1 MAGALRI
8 KGVLFVK
15 KGLSI
20 LLLAV
25 SAIATAYIGSTSA
38 LAADN
43 GIAPSGYYENSTEN
57 SNDMNKETELYSSD
71 DDIADLAATSQSSSE
86 TKLYVLNSSYSDA
99 LSIPSSYAK
108 TYQLGKYGMTGSITY
123 NIISGGSVTVSSSGL
138 VKPQY
143 TVWYW
148 KNGFG
153 STWPTE
159 GATKEIQ
166 YNTGISVV
174 RVSNGKNY
182 KDITFNVI
190 NYAAAYVEDIEQSF
204 INDNITSTMTDYDKL
219 KAITKYVADTY
230 SYSASY
236 SSAESM
242 IIYGGGD
249 CWASCDLIME
259 LCDKTGV
266 KNHIRMANRD
276 PGAGSGHRNVVAL
289 CDGKLY
295 IADAGYSGTAPRT
308 YSLYETSAFSE
319 DGGVLYQYDGFDDNI
334 VIPDN
339 ITAIGESGENVFYYS
354 CNKDSITSISI
365 PASVTY
371 ISNVAFAGLKKL
383 SNLSVASGNPV
394 YKSIDG
400 IIYTKDGKAIYTV
413 PNNKSSVT
421 VKNGVA
427 TINNYCFYYNP
438 NLTSVTIPGSVTSIG
453 EGAFGDCGKL
463 SSVII
468 PASVKSIGDYAFYND
483 SCQLIMLSKD
493 AIFGNNAAPNCTII
507 GYAGS
512 TAEKYAKANGNTF
525 IAIGEDDTYLY
536 TTGGKT
542 YIKNISGNTVSF
554 TGLRNVDG
562 TLTYFK
568 NGVKSTVQTLVK
580 YNGQYVYVKDGTLCK
595 ATTLVKYNNKY
606 FYVRNGVLCRVTTL
620 AKYNGKYFYVKNGI
634 LNRTNAIVKYNNKYF
649 YVKNGVLCRTT
660 AIVKY
665 NKKYYYVKNGVWS
678 NKVSAFIR
686 YNKKTYYVKNGAVC
700 SSFSGLKTY
709 KGHVYSVKNGVVI
722 KKVK

>member
-1 MAGALRI
+1 M
-8 KGVLFVK
+8 K

-57 SNDMNKETELYSSD
+57 SNDTNKETELYSSD
-71 DDIADLAATSQSSSE
+71 DDIAALAATSQSSSE

-166 YNTGISVV
+166 YNTGKSVV

-295 IADAGYSGTAPRT
+295 IADAGYSGTAPRM
-308 YSLYETSAFSE
+308 YSLYEASAFSE
-319 DGGVLYQYDGFDDNI
+319 DDGVLYQYDGFDDNI

-354 CNKDSITSISI
+354 CNKDSISSISI

-421 VKNGVA
+421 VKNGVT
-427 TINNYCFYYNP
+427 TINNYSFYYNP
-438 NLTSVTIPGSVTSIG
+438 NLTSVTIPGSV
-453 EGAFGDCGKL
+453 
-463 SSVII
+463 
-468 PASVKSIGDYAFYND
+468 D
-483 SCQLIMLSKD
+483 SCQLIVLSKD
-493 AIFGNNAAPNCTII
+493 AILGNNAAPNCTII

-525 IAIGEDDTYLY
+525 ITLASDKTYLS
-536 TTGGKT
+536 TTGNLT
-542 YIKNISGNTVSF
+542 CIKNISGNIVNF
-554 TGLRNVDG
+554 TGLRNVNG
-562 TLTYFK
+562 TLTYFQNGVQSSAGTLARYNGKYYYVK
-568 NGVKSTVQTLVK
+568 NGK
-580 YNGQYVYVKDGTLCK
+580 LCNT
-595 ATTLVKYNNKY
+595 TTLVKYHNKY

-620 AKYNGKYFYVKNGI
+620 VKYNGKYFYVKNGT

-722 KKVK
+722 QKVK